1 MNTEHILDAIGL
13 LDDDLIREAEEYS
26 RPRASFDYRR
36 WIGLAASLAVV
47 LALGYGAVNLGGGG
61 DKSCTASSAQLS
73 GGAECLPGEPVG
85 GGTEGENN
93 ACDSL
98 QPTPEPTEP
107 TPGAVSAEFSQNGGD
122 VFRAAIMVDGVLY
135 WSTGRPFSGEVD
147 GAQNVTAYINT
158 VPEMDGQ
165 TNFSQDL
172 SARYAMTDQ
181 GLAVEMDGVWVLFE
195 TAPAE

>member
-13 LDDDLIREAEEYS
+13 LDDDLIREAERYS
-26 RPRASFDYRR
+26 CPRVRHSYGT
-36 WIGLAASLAVV
+36 WLGLAASFAVV

-61 DKSCTASSAQLS
+61 NKSCTASSAQLS
-73 GGAECLPGEPVG
+73 GGAECLPGEAMS
-85 GGTEGENN
+85 GGTDGENTVY
-93 ACDSL
+93 DSL
-98 QPTPEPTEP
+98 EPTPEPTEP

>member
-1 MNTEHILDAIGL
+1 
-13 LDDDLIREAEEYS
+13 
-26 RPRASFDYRR
+26 
-36 WIGLAASLAVV
+36 
-47 LALGYGAVNLGGGG
+47 
-61 DKSCTASSAQLS
+61 
-73 GGAECLPGEPVG
+73 
-85 GGTEGENN
+85 
-93 ACDSL
+93 
-98 QPTPEPTEP
+98 
-107 TPGAVSAEFSQNGGD
+107 
-122 VFRAAIMVDGVLY
+122 MVDGVLY

-195 TAPAE
+195 TVPAE

>member
-26 RPRASFDYRR
+26 RPRVRHSYGT
-36 WIGLAASLAVV
+36 WLGLAASFVVV
-47 LALGYGAVNLGGGG
+47 LALGYGAVNL
-61 DKSCTASSAQLS
+61 
-73 GGAECLPGEPVG
+73 G

-98 QPTPEPTEP
+98 QPTPEPS
-107 TPGAVSAEFSQNGGD
+107 ASAEFSQNGGD
-122 VFRAAIMVDGVLY
+122 VFQAAIMVDGVLY

-195 TAPAE
+195 AAPAE

>member
-1 MNTEHILDAIGL
+1 M
-13 LDDDLIREAEEYS
+13 
-26 RPRASFDYRR
+26 
-36 WIGLAASLAVV
+36 V
-47 LALGYGAVNLGGGG
+47 LTLGYGAVNLVSDGGM
-61 DKSCTASSAQLS
+61 KCPSSSAQMS
-73 GGAECLPGEPVG
+73 GGAECLPGEAMS
-85 GGTEGENN
+85 GGTEGENTVY
-93 ACDSL
+93 DSL
-98 QPTPEPTEP
+98 EPTPEPTEP
-107 TPGAVSAEFSQNGGD
+107 TPDADSAEFSQYGGD
-122 VFRAAIMVDGVLY
+122 GLRAAIMVDGVLY

>member
-73 GGAECLPGEPVG
+73 GGAECLPGEAMS
-85 GGTEGENN
+85 GGTDGENTVY
-93 ACDSL
+93 DSL
-98 QPTPEPTEP
+98 EPTPEPTEP

-135 WSTGRPFSGEVD
+135 WSTDRPFSGEVD

>member
-26 RPRASFDYRR
+26 RPRVRHSYGT
-36 WIGLAASLAVV
+36 WLGLAASFAVV

-61 DKSCTASSAQLS
+61 NKSCTASSAQLS

-98 QPTPEPTEP
+98 QPTPEPS
-107 TPGAVSAEFSQNGGD
+107 ASAEFSQNGGD
-122 VFRAAIMVDGVLY
+122 VFQAAIMVDGVLY

-195 TAPAE
+195 TVPAE

>member
-47 LALGYGAVNLGGGG
+47 LTLGYGAVNLGGNSGM
-61 DKSCTASSAQLS
+61 KCPASSAQLS
-73 GGAECLPGEPVG
+73 GGAECLPGEAMS
-85 GGTEGENN
+85 GGTEGENTVY
-93 ACDSL
+93 DSL
-98 QPTPEPTEP
+98 EPTPEPTEP
-107 TPGAVSAEFSQNGGD
+107 TPDADSAEFSQYGGD
-122 VFRAAIMVDGVLY
+122 GLRAAIMVDGVLY